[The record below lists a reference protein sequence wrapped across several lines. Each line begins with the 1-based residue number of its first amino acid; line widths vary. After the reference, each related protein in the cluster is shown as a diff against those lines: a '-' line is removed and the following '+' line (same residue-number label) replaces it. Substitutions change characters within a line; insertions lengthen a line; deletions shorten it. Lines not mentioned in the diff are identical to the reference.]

1 MNNKILQFPQQGP
14 DIQEMMLDGKPEM
27 MLSAR
32 GVVLICLSSWKL
44 DGNERA
50 HDALRRYCEYI
61 CSHGCPGGAVKTLA
75 EVDGLGKGD
84 DAAWIRRTFARYVTD
99 EASLMQYVLEA
110 LA

>member
-1 MNNKILQFPQQGP
+1 MTEDPRSDVHDLTISLFGTVPDSIVDGPGLRYAVFVQG
-14 DIQEMMLDGKPEM
+14 
-27 MLSAR
+27 
-32 GVVLICLSSWKL
+32 
-44 DGNERA
+44 
-50 HDALRRYCEYI
+50 

>member
-1 MNNKILQFPQQGP
+1 MDIWLYEYSPVQRAFHVDTLEKI
-14 DIQEMMLDGKPEM
+14 
-27 MLSAR
+27 
-32 GVVLICLSSWKL
+32 
-44 DGNERA
+44 
-50 HDALRRYCEYI
+50 
-61 CSHGCPGGAVKTLA
+61 LA